1 MLLNPVPLAA
11 YVAFTGRTENY
22 TQPRTISE
30 PNLFELGIRKLRS
43 RIPQSAA
50 QLQLPRTLELSSD
63 QLRTETPLVET
74 LIASSGER

>member
-43 RIPQSAA
+43 RIPQSAGSTA
-50 QLQLPRTLELSSD
+50 VAANIGAIVGS
-63 QLRTETPLVET
+63 TPHRN
-74 LIASSGER
+74 ASR